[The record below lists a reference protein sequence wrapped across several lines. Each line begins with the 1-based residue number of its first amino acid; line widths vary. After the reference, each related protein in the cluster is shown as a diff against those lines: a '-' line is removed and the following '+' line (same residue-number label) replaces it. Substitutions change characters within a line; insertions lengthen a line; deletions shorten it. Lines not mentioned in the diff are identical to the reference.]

1 MIPIA
6 NQPIAFPNFST
17 HNSLRICGLNEEKI
31 PALKVG
37 WNDPFYFQWKRET
50 SENPVNCPIIESNQ
64 GLEYIPDPELNEI
77 SFLGIGTN
85 FSIGTGEI
93 IHTTSDT
100 DGLSYAMPIDSAKKY
115 LVTVRLKDMGV
126 GAQVNLYCGN
136 IYPANG
142 GADITADGEYTQ
154 ELKRN
159 VGADDV
165 FLFRF
170 TNDVTIEYLSIR
182 EKVESNSCWSFS
194 GWQYNED
201 RLTHLPGETDPI
213 LLAMGSLT
221 VGKTYKVIVHSKSS
235 QGVAIVK
242 SAFTNMGMLNSG
254 ESIFYFT
261 PAYDAFSII
270 PSADYDGEITLI
282 DIREIDIFAEGK
294 VVLIRDNDEGFL
306 IDLVDHIT
314 YQKDWATLIFTPS
327 EYESSDIDK
336 RCGYRLVFY
345 TNGTHPI
352 QYTSTVF
359 DVTDDLDCLQLMR
372 AWCDCEGYDFN
383 FEVFRLQKRIELTWK
398 VPNYEFDEKT
408 QIKDNGYHQR
418 MFSRRNKTWEV
429 ETTIDLCEVDHDNNS
444 VMLHCDYLQV
454 DGVHY
459 FCDDKDYSTNADK
472 DAKTVISA
480 GRFTLSL
487 LDDAIYN
494 RNCGC
499 GGEYLLRVING
510 WDASSGS
517 SFKRI
522 DKFDFLEN
530 VFQITFRVSSIK
542 IDGVEILDAVKSLV
556 INAHTDLILADGING
571 NAVYPTAQFVQNV
584 DLWMNELLENQDI
597 RFYDS
602 MSVVHFRKGMDFEIK
617 IDTRTIDY
625 AWDSGWDKY
634 IYRNSGKT
642 HINLST
648 TYPYVA

>member
-6 NQPIAFPNFST
+6 NQPIAFPDLSN

-31 PALKVG
+31 PAIKVG
-37 WNDPFYFQWKRET
+37 VNDPFYFQWKRET
-50 SENPVNCPIIESNQ
+50 SENPVNCPIIEPNQ

-136 IYPANG
+136 IDPANG

-154 ELKRN
+154 ELQRG

-282 DIREIDIFAEGK
+282 DIREIDVFAK
-294 VVLIRDNDEGFL
+294 VR
-306 IDLVDHIT
+306 
-314 YQKDWATLIFTPS
+314 
-327 EYESSDIDK
+327 
-336 RCGYRLVFY
+336 
-345 TNGTHPI
+345 
-352 QYTSTVF
+352 
-359 DVTDDLDCLQLMR
+359 
-372 AWCDCEGYDFN
+372 
-383 FEVFRLQKRIELTWK
+383 
-398 VPNYEFDEKT
+398 
-408 QIKDNGYHQR
+408 
-418 MFSRRNKTWEV
+418 
-429 ETTIDLCEVDHDNNS
+429 
-444 VMLHCDYLQV
+444 
-454 DGVHY
+454 
-459 FCDDKDYSTNADK
+459 
-472 DAKTVISA
+472 
-480 GRFTLSL
+480 
-487 LDDAIYN
+487 
-494 RNCGC
+494 
-499 GGEYLLRVING
+499 
-510 WDASSGS
+510 
-517 SFKRI
+517 
-522 DKFDFLEN
+522 
-530 VFQITFRVSSIK
+530 
-542 IDGVEILDAVKSLV
+542 
-556 INAHTDLILADGING
+556 
-571 NAVYPTAQFVQNV
+571 
-584 DLWMNELLENQDI
+584 
-597 RFYDS
+597 
-602 MSVVHFRKGMDFEIK
+602 
-617 IDTRTIDY
+617 
-625 AWDSGWDKY
+625 
-634 IYRNSGKT
+634 
-642 HINLST
+642 
-648 TYPYVA
+648 

>member
-50 SENPVNCPIIESNQ
+50 SENPVNCPIIEPNQ
-64 GLEYIPDPELNEI
+64 GLEYIPDPELNET
-77 SFLGIGTN
+77 SFLFIPAPHFTIGSGDIT
-85 FSIGTGEI
+85 
-93 IHTTSDT
+93 HTTSYT
-100 DGLSYAMPIDSAKKY
+100 DGLSYTMPIDSAKKY

-126 GAQVNLYCGN
+126 DAQVNLYCGN
-136 IYPANG
+136 VDPANG

-154 ELKRN
+154 ELQRN
-159 VGADDV
+159 VGAFDV
-165 FLFRF
+165 IQFRF
-170 TNDVTIEYLSIR
+170 TNDVTIEYLSIK
-182 EKVESNSCWSFS
+182 EKVTENSCWSFS

-261 PAYDAFSII
+261 PAYDAFSVI

-282 DIREIDIFAEGK
+282 DIREIDVFAEGK
-294 VVLIRDNDEGFL
+294 VVLIRDNDDGFL

-359 DVTDDLDCLQLMR
+359 EITDQLDCLQLMR

-383 FEVFRLQKRIELTWK
+383 FEVFRLQKRIEFTWK
-398 VPNYEFDEKT
+398 VPTYEFDEKT

-510 WDASSGS
+510 WAEVGS
-517 SFKRI
+517 YKRI
-522 DKFDFLEN
+522 DKFGFPFSL
-530 VFQITFRVSSIK
+530 TIK
-542 IDGVEILDAVKSLV
+542 VDSFTINGEEILQGSKSLTLFEF
-556 INAHTDLILADGING
+556 TDLILAKGING
-571 NAVYPTAQFVQNV
+571 NVFFGGDTFVQNV
-584 DLWMNELLENQDI
+584 DMWLNELIVNYPI

-602 MSVVHFRKGMDFEIK
+602 LSVVNYQKGIDFKLK
-617 IDTRTIDY
+617 IATRTIGID
-625 AWDSGWDKY
+625 WDSDWEKY
-634 IYRNSGKT
+634 EYTNSGKKDLITNIT
-642 HINLST
+642 H
-648 TYPYVA
+648 PYVA